1 VEPGYIVMKS
11 KRANREKK
19 KGAPAWAT
27 APFRQFLENIERLYH
42 VIHLSTRGISML
54 RGAPKMIEALM
65 KVEGVSSGSKKA
77 QLDNARKEAD
87 LAQREVDFG
96 FPVLH
101 AWAIVGLWAYLESLI
116 RVFVASWLKH
126 KRSSWQVD
134 QIQRLRIQLGE
145 YQSIPRE
152 QKHAF
157 VAELLEKEL
166 GAGLKCGVTRF
177 EMLLEPFGLSGDIP
191 EILRRTIYEFGQVR
205 NVIVHRGATVDRQ
218 FAQACPWLN
227 VQIGTDLQVSAEMF
241 RRYYFAAGAYV
252 TLLICR
258 VGEKYGVDMSENRIS
273 VEKKMESAL
282 ANKPFHSDAGARC

>member
-1 VEPGYIVMKS
+1 MTKS
-11 KRANREKK
+11 KRANRKKK
-19 KGAPAWAT
+19 KGTPAWAT
-27 APFRQFLENIERLYH
+27 APFKQFLEDVERLSH
-42 VIHLSTRGISML
+42 VVHLSARGISML
-54 RGAPKMIEALM
+54 RGTPMIIEVLM
-65 KVEGVSSGSKKA
+65 KVEGDSSGSKKA

-87 LAQREVDFG
+87 LAQREVDSG

-101 AWAIVGLWAYLESLI
+101 AWAIIGLWAHLESLI

-134 QIQRLRIQLGE
+134 PIQRLRIKLGE

-177 EMLLEPFGLSGDIP
+177 EMLLEPFGLSGDLP

-205 NVIVHRGATVDRQ
+205 NVIAHRGAKVDRQ
-218 FAQACPWLN
+218 FIQACPWLN
-227 VQIGTDLQVSAEMF
+227 VQIGTDLQVSAEML
-241 RRYYFAAGAYV
+241 RRYHFAASAYI
-252 TLLICR
+252 TLLLCR
-258 VGEKYGVDMSENRIS
+258 VGEKYRVDMSEIRIS
-273 VEKKMESAL
+273 TEKNIENAL
-282 ANKPFHSDAGARC
+282 SNKALEATS